1 MPRRIKTHL
10 FRQQRVE
17 ISRRH
22 QPGSVDVRDVSG
34 AVEVD
39 AFNQRGD
46 GVLCHLDGRRVLI
59 SRILRP
65 PGKIISVPGIA
76 DTLVGKPRSLG
87 NAIFRIRHRN
97 RDAVPQVLDIGSSC
111 RGRRFPMADAEC
123 CSCRLR
129 SLAYESIILV
139 NSGAVIV
146 RRVHPHV
153 SHVVGICHSGLRHEY
168 TPLAVGRILR
178 FFSIFQRLQRQVVGD
193 FFPGTRLEP
202 VALPGS
208 GVVEQVLVV
217 HGLQL
222 RSRPF
227 RSGNVTQ
234 CRLIVI
240 EPHRVLLV
248 RLLLD
253 NVEIYLHVVKGL
265 VHVLTR
271 GLVDKPGGNLAEHR
285 IEVNQRFGH
294 RVRVYPIVYAHIRP
308 SGGNAVPYNGTLS
321 ARVRPVAELHDA
333 VSGKRDVA
341 ARCTVVLGEVY
352 VVVSR
357 TRHEPPVVVVAR
369 FQVERLADG
378 LVILLEGVVHGTP
391 LRISGFEIAAP
402 VCALVL
408 HAVADDAA
416 AGIVLPAPDIGGLLH
431 LDVLHAQLLPDVHKV
446 DVEMVVAVRVPV
458 DAET

>member
-1 MPRRIKTHL
+1 MIC
-10 FRQQRVE
+10 E
-17 ISRRH
+17 
-22 QPGSVDVRDVSG
+22 
-34 AVEVD
+34 
-39 AFNQRGD
+39 
-46 GVLCHLDGRRVLI
+46 
-59 SRILRP
+59 
-65 PGKIISVPGIA
+65 
-76 DTLVGKPRSLG
+76 PRSFG
-87 NAIFRIRHRN
+87 NAIFRIRHRK
-97 RDAVPQVLDIGSSC
+97 RDALSQVLDIGC
-111 RGRRFPMADAEC
+111 RGGGGRLPIGYVEVFPGFFCANTNKG
-123 CSCRLR
+123 
-129 SLAYESIILV
+129 IILI
-139 NSGAVIV
+139 SYSAVIIC
-146 RRVHPHV
+146 RIQPYV
-153 SHVVGICHSGLRHEY
+153 SHIIVIKCGRLRHEC
-168 TPLAVGRILR
+168 TPFAVCRILR
-178 FFSIFQRLQRQVVGD
+178 FGSIFQRLQRQVVGD

-208 GVVEQVLVV
+208 GIVEQVLVV

-253 NVEIYLHVVKGL
+253 NVEIHLHVVKGL
-265 VHVLTR
+265 VHILT
-271 GLVDKPGGNLAEHR
+271 GSLVDKPGGNLAEHR

-357 TRHEPPVVVVAR
+357 TRHEPPVVVVTR

-391 LRISGFEIAAP
+391 LRISGLEIAAP